1 MNVWEMKLPTG
12 PGVRWCPSFSAL
24 GIPLPSQIVQSAE
37 KSDLEQAL
45 PSTPQETAAFPT
57 IPSHCNGSVQEL
69 ISRRTINLCQYHS
82 QALRELVSVVARAP
96 GDRHVGNQLLLEG
109 SLLTLFF

>member
-1 MNVWEMKLPTG
+1 MNVWEMKLPTR
-12 PGVRWCPSFSAL
+12 PGVRWCLSVSAL

-45 PSTPQETAAFPT
+45 PSAPQETTAFPT

-69 ISRRTINLCQYHS
+69 ISRRTINLYQDHS
-82 QALRELVSVVARAP
+82 QALRELVSVVTRAP
-96 GDRHVGNQLLLEG
+96 GGMASEKPLIVGG
-109 SLLTLFF
+109 